1 MFDLSGVLKATR
13 MPEYEGCVF
22 WQTGSDKK
30 RIHDRSVSFVSNE
43 SSKQGELF
51 TRFEENVLLPENLI
65 TAITPGQ

>member
-1 MFDLSGVLKATR
+1 
-13 MPEYEGCVF
+13 MPEYDVRVF

-30 RIHDRSVSFVSNE
+30 RIHDKSVSFVSQE